1 MIGFSE
7 LGLVDMETL
16 SSLTLLRPC
25 CLMNVGSTE
34 SLSQFL
40 SLRDFVKG
48 GLSCPVKGSH
58 LPIASQ
64 LSAPALTESARVP
77 GRGC

>member
-16 SSLTLLRPC
+16 SLLMLLRPY
-25 CLMNVGSTE
+25 CLLNVGSPE
-34 SLSQFL
+34 SLSQFR

-48 GLSCPVKGSH
+48 
-58 LPIASQ
+58 
-64 LSAPALTESARVP
+64 
-77 GRGC
+77 